1 MRSGVARVVVLG
13 AVLAVSV
20 SVASQVDAGA
30 VTATT
35 VAAGDVFI
43 ADTGHNQ
50 VVKVPA
56 DGGSQTSI
64 GTGLAHPAGLAVD
77 AAGDVFIAD
86 SGNSR
91 VVEVPADGGAQTTV
105 GAGLDQPYGVAVDV
119 AGDVYIAD
127 TNNARV
133 VEVPA
138 DGGAQ
143 TTVGTG
149 LVDPTGMAVDA
160 EGDVFIAD
168 PGNSNSQ
175 VVEVPADGSGQST
188 IGTGLFGP
196 HGVAVDAAGD
206 LYIADSFNNRGVEVP
221 VDGSGQTTIGTGL
234 EEPYAVAVDAPP
246 PSFTAES
253 PGTNAAAGTPYSYTY
268 VASTPA
274 GESDAGFRMSS
285 GTLPPGLALDP
296 STGVLSGTPT
306 EAGSYTFT
314 AEADNAAT
322 GTVTDPTTITVSSL
336 GALFVADTGNSQV
349 VEVPADGGGRTT
361 IGTGLNHPYGVA
373 VDAAGDVFIADT
385 GNSQVVEVPADGGG
399 RTTIGTGLNHP
410 YGVTVDA
417 AGDVYIADTGNNQV
431 VEVPADG
438 GSQTTI
444 GTVFSSPSG
453 VAVSAPPPSF
463 TADAPGTH
471 ATVGSAYPHYTYKA
485 SSPAGEP
492 DAGFRIAS
500 GTLPPGLSLDPVT
513 GVLSGTPT
521 AAGSYAFTAET
532 DNAATGSL
540 ADLVTIT
547 VTRGTQSITFTS
559 TRPPHAVVGAL
570 YQATARG
577 GRSGNPVTFTAT
589 SASKGSCTATAAG
602 SVHFVHLG
610 TCNLAANQNGNINY
624 APAHAIIQKIAV
636 ARAKQTITFPALK
649 AMIVGATQKLHASAS
664 SGNLVSYRTST
675 PRLCSIHGGRVR
687 ALKPG
692 RCIIT
697 AHTNY
702 TAKYIA
708 AAATRRLTITAKR
721 A

>member
-1 MRSGVARVVVLG
+1 
-13 AVLAVSV
+13 
-20 SVASQVDAGA
+20 
-30 VTATT
+30 
-35 VAAGDVFI
+35 
-43 ADTGHNQ
+43 
-50 VVKVPA
+50 
-56 DGGSQTSI
+56 
-64 GTGLAHPAGLAVD
+64 
-77 AAGDVFIAD
+77 
-86 SGNSR
+86 
-91 VVEVPADGGAQTTV
+91 
-105 GAGLDQPYGVAVDV
+105 
-119 AGDVYIAD
+119 
-127 TNNARV
+127 
-133 VEVPA
+133 
-138 DGGAQ
+138 
-143 TTVGTG
+143 
-149 LVDPTGMAVDA
+149 
-160 EGDVFIAD
+160 
-168 PGNSNSQ
+168 
-175 VVEVPADGSGQST
+175 
-188 IGTGLFGP
+188 
-196 HGVAVDAAGD
+196 
-206 LYIADSFNNRGVEVP
+206 
-221 VDGSGQTTIGTGL
+221 
-234 EEPYAVAVDAPP
+234 
-246 PSFTAES
+246 
-253 PGTNAAAGTPYSYTY
+253 
-268 VASTPA
+268 
-274 GESDAGFRMSS
+274 
-285 GTLPPGLALDP
+285 
-296 STGVLSGTPT
+296 
-306 EAGSYTFT
+306 
-314 AEADNAAT
+314 
-322 GTVTDPTTITVSSL
+322 
-336 GALFVADTGNSQV
+336 
-349 VEVPADGGGRTT
+349 
-361 IGTGLNHPYGVA
+361 VA